1 MFPCHI
7 HIILAMPSLGE
18 KSMSGWFRSKKNL
31 ITKLAFFSVVSQSI
45 FVFMP
50 GRQPLQFY
58 LCSNQLSEEI
68 DALPHKVNW
77 PSTLVLITS
86 VVLHLIFSCRIK
98 RFKAKQ
104 QRSVQPLQQQQLHPN
119 QTRLDDLSYLEKQ
132 SVSDVVTNLLTIV
145 GATVLF
151 GSLAV
156 TNWPKP
162 SFFTQVVSYVLN
174 SSWYRASLD

>member
-1 MFPCHI
+1 
-7 HIILAMPSLGE
+7 
-18 KSMSGWFRSKKNL
+18 
-31 ITKLAFFSVVSQSI
+31 
-45 FVFMP
+45 MP

-77 PSTLVLITS
+77 PSTLVLIPS
-86 VVLHLIFSCRIK
+86 VVLHLIFSCRIR

-104 QRSVQPLQQQQLHPN
+104 QRSVQPLQQQQQPDR
-119 QTRLDDLSYLEKQ
+119 TRLNEISSLEKQ
-132 SVSDVVTNLLTIV
+132 SLSDVVTNLLTIV

-174 SSWYRASLD
+174 SS

>member
-1 MFPCHI
+1 MKITSISARFI
-7 HIILAMPSLGE
+7 T
-18 KSMSGWFRSKKNL
+18 KKNL
-31 ITKLAFFSVVSQSI
+31 ITILAFLSVVSQSI

-86 VVLHLIFSCRIK
+86 VVLHLIFSCRIR

-104 QRSVQPLQQQQLHPN
+104 QRSVQPLQQQQQPDR
-119 QTRLDDLSYLEKQ
+119 TRLNEISSLEKQ
-132 SVSDVVTNLLTIV
+132 SLSDVVTNLLTIV

-151 GSLAV
+151 GSLAI

-162 SFFTQVVSYVLN
+162 SFFTQVGSYLLN